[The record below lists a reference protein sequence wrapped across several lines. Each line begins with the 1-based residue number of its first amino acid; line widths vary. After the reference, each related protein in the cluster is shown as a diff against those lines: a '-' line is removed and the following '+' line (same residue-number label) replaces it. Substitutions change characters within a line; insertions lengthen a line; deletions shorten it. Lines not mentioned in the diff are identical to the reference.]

1 MSGLY
6 QGGDKYYY
14 IWNSIIRSYDNFD
27 YICGYALLNLEI
39 LLTNNFVGAKVDR
52 FGEIL
57 KTNINTKLKIQGE
70 NNWRE

>member
-27 YICGYALLNLEI
+27 YICGYALLNRNSI
-39 LLTNNFVGAKVDR
+39 DKYFVGAKVDR

-57 KTNINTKLKIQGE
+57 KTNINTRIKSHILTIE
-70 NNWRE
+70 